1 MYCIQLSFRLIQ
13 LEGIA
18 LGVQSAIWETMG
30 FADCSIINTPTSF
43 ANKERTVNNP
53 FIFSLSLK
61 NKSLE

>member
-1 MYCIQLSFRLIQ
+1 M
-13 LEGIA
+13 EGIA